1 MNKIKTKKGGI
12 MEEVELIIQCGL
24 TYQPLTIAI
33 SLLSESYDI
42 QKVHIV
48 TTHSAMKGVEE
59 VMDTFFASYNYSIY
73 GEFVDATGSLSD
85 QHEFKIALESIKH
98 SIRYAPIAV
107 VASGTNW
114 MTYHFA
120 KSLHGIPSF
129 IVKTAPAFEEKSFFP
144 QNEPIAVS
152 TCGAVA
158 QNDGKTPIVY
168 LQRLSE
174 SEETKRFFVEER
186 SVFFLGHKIELTLQE
201 AAMFA
206 FLAACGGAVDL
217 ENDYTAEFN
226 AFCESHQSY
235 DNYRVFVD
243 EFTGRFRQT
252 VSKINSKLEEY
263 PPIVQRHLTIER
275 KGNRYE
281 INPFVMG

>member
-1 MNKIKTKKGGI
+1 
-12 MEEVELIIQCGL
+12 MEDAELIIQCGL

-42 QKVHIV
+42 RKVHIV

-59 VMDTFFASYNYSIY
+59 VMDSFFASLNYTVY
-73 GEFVDATGSLSD
+73 GEFVDGGGSDSD
-85 QHEFKIALESIKH
+85 QSEYVTLLRQ
-98 SIRYAPIAV
+98 IREGLGHQPLAV

-120 KSLHGIPSF
+120 RELDGVPTF
-129 IVKTAPAFEEKSFFP
+129 VVKTAKAFEEKSFFP
-144 QNEPIAVS
+144 QYEKVAVS
-152 TCGAVA
+152 ECGEVA
-158 QNDGKTPIVY
+158 KNDGKTPIVY
-168 LQRLSE
+168 LQRLCAE
-174 SEETKRFFVEER
+174 CNKKRFFVKER
-186 SVFFLGHKIELTLQE
+186 SLFFLGHEIELTLQE

-206 FLAACGGAVDL
+206 FLAYCGGAVDL
-217 ENDYTAEFN
+217 ENDYTAQFN

-252 VSKINSKLEEY
+252 VSKINSKLQEY
-263 PPIVQRHLTIER
+263 PPIVQKHLTIER
-275 KGNRYE
+275 KGSRYE
-281 INPFVMG
+281 INPSVLD

>member
-1 MNKIKTKKGGI
+1 
-12 MEEVELIIQCGL
+12 
-24 TYQPLTIAI
+24 
-33 SLLSESYDI
+33 
-42 QKVHIV
+42 
-48 TTHSAMKGVEE
+48 
-59 VMDTFFASYNYSIY
+59 MDAFFASLNYSVY
-73 GEFVDATGSLSD
+73 GEFVDAAGSVSD
-85 QHEFKIALESIKH
+85 QHEYKTALENIKH
-98 SIRYAPIAV
+98 SIRHTPIAI

-144 QNEPIAVS
+144 QNEPIAVGA
-152 TCGAVA
+152 CGTVT

-168 LQRLSE
+168 LQKLIEGEE
-174 SEETKRFFVEER
+174 SARFFVEER
-186 SVFFLGHKIELTLQE
+186 SLFFLGHKIELTLQE

-206 FLAACGGAVDL
+206 FLAYCGGVVDL
-217 ENDYTAEFN
+217 ENDYTAQFN

-263 PPIVQRHLTIER
+263 PPIVQKHLTIER
-275 KGNRYE
+275 KANRYE
-281 INPFVMG
+281 INPFVLG